1 MQIGICGKSN
11 TGKTTFFSAATR
23 VDAEI
28 SNRIFTTIKP
38 NKGVGYVATPCVCKE
53 LGVTCQPVNSKC
65 VNQTRLIPVKM
76 IDIAGLV
83 PGAHKGKGLGNSFL
97 SDIMEANA
105 LIHVVD
111 ASGGSDEDGNPVQ
124 PGTHDPM
131 EDVLFLE
138 REMDYWILGILEKNW
153 RQIFQKAKAGSGA
166 VGAKPGS
173 GDAKLD
179 DLLFKQLS
187 GLGITHEDTTHA
199 LAAAPVSEQSTEE
212 EKLKFIEILRKKA
225 KPMIVAANKAD
236 VPAAEAK
243 VKLMKETEIMS
254 QPCSAESELAL
265 RKAQE
270 EGDINYVPG
279 DSKYELIKPDLE
291 EKKKQALQ
299 FIQSHVLDKFGSTGV
314 QQTLNRA
321 AFDLL
326 KMIVVYP
333 VQNET
338 HFSSGKGNVLPDA
351 YLVPKGTTAKQL
363 AGIIHTEFAE
373 RFIAAVDAR
382 TKQRMSADHELK
394 NNDIVKIMLR
404 K

>member
-53 LGVTCQPVNSKC
+53 LGVTCNPVNSKC
-65 VNQTRLIPVKM
+65 VNHTRLIPVKM

-83 PGAHKGKGLGNSFL
+83 PGAHKGKGLGNAFL

-111 ASGGSDEDGNPVQ
+111 ASGGTDEDGNPVQ

-153 RQIFQKAKAGSGA
+153 RSIFQKAK
-166 VGAKPGS
+166 S

-179 DLLFKQLS
+179 DLLYKQLS
-187 GLGITHEDTTHA
+187 GLGITHEDAMHA
-199 LAAAPVSEQSTEE
+199 LAAAPLNEQSTEE
-212 EKLKFIEILRKKA
+212 EKLKFIEILRKKS

-236 VPAAEAK
+236 VPGAEEK
-243 VKLMKETEIMS
+243 VKNMADTEVMS
-254 QPCSAESELAL
+254 VPCSAESELAL

-270 EGDINYVPG
+270 EGDITYLPG
-279 DSKYELIKPDLE
+279 DGKYGLIKPDLD
-291 EKKKQALQ
+291 EKKAKALE
-299 FIQSHVLDKFGSTGV
+299 FIQSHVLDKYGSTGV
-314 QQTLNRA
+314 QQTLNKA

-333 VQNET
+333 VQNESHYT
-338 HFSSGKGNVLPDA
+338 SGKGNVLPDA

-382 TKQRMSADHELK
+382 TKQRMAADHELK

>member
-1 MQIGICGKSN
+1 MLIGVAGKSN
-11 TGKTTFFSAATR
+11 TGKTTLFCAATR

-53 LGVTCQPVNSKC
+53 LGVECSPVNSKC
-65 VNQTRLIPVKM
+65 ENGVRLIPVKI

-83 PGAHKGKGLGNSFL
+83 PGAHKGKGLGNAFL

-111 ASGGSDEDGNPVQ
+111 ASGGSDEEGNPVQ

-131 EDVLFLE
+131 EDVIFLE
-138 REMDYWILGILEKNW
+138 REIDYWILGILEKNW
-153 RQIFQKAKAGSGA
+153 GEIFRKSK
-166 VGAKPGS
+166 S
-173 GDAKLD
+173 GDAKID

-187 GLGITHEDTTHA
+187 GLGVKHEDVMH
-199 LAAAPVSEQSTEE
+199 VMSEINISEKSTEE
-212 EKLKFIEILRKKA
+212 EKLFFIERLRKRA

-236 VPAAEAK
+236 VPIAEEK
-243 VKLMKETEIMS
+243 IKNMKETEILS
-254 QPCSAESELAL
+254 VPCSAESELAL

-270 EGDINYVPG
+270 EGDIEYVPG
-279 DSKYELIKPDLE
+279 EKEFKLAKTDLD
-291 EKKKQALQ
+291 EKKEKALE
-299 FIQSHVLDKFGSTGV
+299 FIRTHVLEKFGSTGV
-314 QQTLNRA
+314 QQVLNKA

-326 KMIVVYP
+326 GMIVVYP

-338 HFSSGKGNVLPDA
+338 HYSSGKGNVLPDA

-363 AGIIHTEFAE
+363 AGIIHTEFE
-373 RFIAAVDAR
+373 DRFIAAVDAR
-382 TKQRMSADHELK
+382 TKQRMGADHELK
-394 NNDIVKIMLR
+394 HNDIVKIMLR

>member
-1 MQIGICGKSN
+1 MQIGICGKTN
-11 TGKTTFFSAATR
+11 VGKTCFFSAATR

-53 LGVTCQPVNSKC
+53 LGVTCKPVNSKC
-65 VNQTRLIPVKM
+65 VNHTRLIPVKL

-83 PGAHKGKGLGNSFL
+83 PGAHKGKGMGNAFL

-111 ASGGSDEDGNPVQ
+111 ASGGTDDQGNPVQ
-124 PGTHDPM
+124 PGAHEPM

-138 REMDYWILGILEKNW
+138 REIDYWILGILENNW
-153 RQIFQKAKAGSGA
+153 RQIFQKAKAGA
-166 VGAKPGS
+166 
-173 GDAKLD
+173 AKLD
-179 DLLFKQLS
+179 DIIFKQLS

-199 LAAAPVSEQSTEE
+199 LSAVPLNESSSEE
-212 EKLKFIEILRKKA
+212 EKLKFIGILRKKA

-236 VPAAEAK
+236 VPGAGEK
-243 VKLMKETEIMS
+243 VKNMAETDVMS
-254 QPCSAESELAL
+254 VPCSAESELAL

-279 DSKYELIKPDLE
+279 ASSFELIKPDLDD
-291 EKKKQALQ
+291 KKKRALQ
-299 FIQSHVLDKFGSTGV
+299 FIQSHVLDKYGSTGV

-326 KMIVVYP
+326 NMIVVYP

-338 HFSSGKGNVLPDA
+338 HYSSGKGNVLPDA

-363 AGIIHTEFAE
+363 AGIIHTEFEE

-382 TKQRMSADHELK
+382 TKQRMGADHELK